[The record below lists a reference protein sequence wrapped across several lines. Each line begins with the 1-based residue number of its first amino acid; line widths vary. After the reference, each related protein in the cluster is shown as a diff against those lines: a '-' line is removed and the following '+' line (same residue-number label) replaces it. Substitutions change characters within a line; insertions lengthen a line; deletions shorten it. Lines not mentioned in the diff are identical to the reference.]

1 MEMEYMT
8 QAEKLCLGVNPTI
21 KKQALTLANAVIAMQ
36 EKLDQQIPRLKDMEL
51 YQEVKVGTGET
62 VLRQNPA
69 IAEFRALVRDYTQT
83 LCKLKDLI
91 DGPIELQ
98 KYEKNSKLHV
108 IGNSKWAK
116 KA

>member
-83 LCKLKDLI
+83 LGKLKDLI

>member
-1 MEMEYMT
+1 MKKSQTM
-8 QAEKLCLGVNPTI
+8 QVDNLCAGVNPAL
-21 KKQALTLANAVIAMQ
+21 KKQAVTLASAVLAMQ
-36 EKLDQQIPRLKDMEL
+36 EKIEQQIPEL
-51 YQEVKVGTGET
+51 ENMPLSQEVKVGTGET

-69 IAEFRALVRDYTQT
+69 IAEFRAMVRDYTQA

-91 DGPIELQ
+91 DEPVELQ

-108 IGNSKWAK
+108 IGGSKWAK